1 MKSSGTAA
9 MADAAVEFICNIC
22 GAENRC
28 PAHQLEREKPSCAGC
43 GSSVRTR
50 AIVQMLTRELFGAD
64 ASLPEL
70 PRLKSVRGIGFSDSI
85 DYAERLATKFD
96 YRNTYYHKEPHFDVT
111 FLPEH
116 EAGSYDFVISSEVF
130 EHVPP
135 PAEIA
140 FHNVS
145 RLLKPTGVFLMT
157 VPYTL
162 EHDTTEHFP
171 ELHDYGLA
179 ELADRTVLVN
189 RTRTG
194 ELQVFENLV
203 FHGGGGSTLEMRR
216 FTERDLRAI
225 LTGAGFSSVEIH
237 GANYRPFGIV
247 RTENWSLPMAA
258 RKQPICFGLG
268 CMRELVEQWTEWTR
282 RVRRLEAKVRSL
294 EAEFEE
300 YTRWATTRISETET
314 DVKERTE
321 WAQRLEN
328 ELKGRTEWAL
338 NLEKE
343 LTSHVEIAQRL
354 QAESGERTAWAMDL
368 QREIDELRLQLSR
381 VRGAVWTKAGRAIGL
396 VK

>member
-1 MKSSGTAA
+1 

-28 PAHQLEREKPSCAGC
+28 PQQQLEREKPSCAGC

-50 AIVQMLTRELFGAD
+50 AIMQMLSRELFGMD
-64 ASLPEL
+64 MPLPEL

-96 YRNTYYHKEPHFDVT
+96 YRNTYYHKEPHFDIT
-111 FLPEH
+111 SMPEH
-116 EAGSYDFVISSEVF
+116 EAGAYDFVISSEVF

-135 PAEIA
+135 PAEVA
-140 FHNVS
+140 FQNVF

-162 EHDTTEHFP
+162 EHDTAEHFP
-171 ELHDYGLA
+171 ELYDYGLA
-179 ELADRTVLVN
+179 ELSDRTVLVN

-194 ELQVFENLV
+194 DLQVFENLV

-216 FTERDLRAI
+216 FTERDLRSL
-225 LTGAGFSSVEIH
+225 LTGAGFSSMEIY

-247 RTENWSLPMAA
+247 RTENWSLPIAA
-258 RKQPICFGLG
+258 RKQPISVGVAYL
-268 CMRELVEQWTEWTR
+268 RELMDQWTEWIR
-282 RVRRLEAKVRSL
+282 RVRRLEVKLRSL

-300 YTRWATTRISETET
+300 YVRWATTRIGETEA

-321 WAQRLEN
+321 WAQRLEG
-328 ELKGRTEWAL
+328 ELKDRTDWAL
-338 NLEKE
+338 SLEKE
-343 LTSHVEIAQRL
+343 MTSHVEIARRL
-354 QAESGERTAWAMDL
+354 QAESDERTKWAMDL
-368 QREIDELRLQLSR
+368 QREIDELRAQLTR
-381 VRGAVWTKAGRAIGL
+381 VRGALWTKAGRVLGL